1 MSCVEKSWHL
11 GLLVMQSIE
20 NSCKI
25 LSLMLCKISLNCTE
39 MAYIYDIMNSINDEI
54 SFLTIP
60 IT

>member
-1 MSCVEKSWHL
+1 
-11 GLLVMQSIE
+11 MQSIE

-54 SFLTIP
+54 SFLAIP